1 MRLLIR
7 RPQWL
12 VGLGLVV
19 GAVSFVAAPGRA
31 GILDALWTAP
41 TTNTDGSPLTDL
53 ASYRVY
59 YGASSAPCPGAFFFQ
74 VASSTPSPPPNQ
86 TVTFRLTGVSAG
98 TLYNVSVTAVD
109 TSGNQSVCST
119 LASAIARIDFGVS
132 PTGTVNFGAVNLGG
146 FVDRVFAVSNT
157 GGGTVSGTV
166 STSAPFSIVSGSP
179 FSLVGLGATQ
189 TVTVRFIPITSATAT
204 VNLNASADG
213 DTVSRIL
220 TGTGIALDTTPP
232 IVAITS
238 PTSGSTYTTSNP
250 LLTLGGT
257 ASDNVWVTQVT
268 WANSLGSSGTASGT
282 TIWTTG
288 GMVLRLGTNVLT
300 VTARDAAGNT
310 ATAGLTVT
318 LTPFTFTDDPLMAQN
333 TVIRALHI
341 TELRAAI
348 DTVRVANGM
357 ATFAWT
363 DATLTPGSIPVSVIQ
378 FVELRRALDEAYQAA
393 GRMTPTYTDP
403 NLVAGVT
410 GIKAIHLNEL
420 RTTVRV
426 LE

>member
-1 MRLLIR
+1 
-7 RPQWL
+7 
-12 VGLGLVV
+12 
-19 GAVSFVAAPGRA
+19 
-31 GILDALWTAP
+31 
-41 TTNTDGSPLTDL
+41 
-53 ASYRVY
+53 VY
-59 YGASSAPCPGAFFFQ
+59 YGASSAPCPGASFLQ
-74 VASSTPSPPPNQ
+74 VTSSTSSPPPNQ
-86 TVTFRLTGVSAG
+86 TVTFRLTGLSTG

-109 TSGNQSVCST
+109 TSGNESACST
-119 LASAIARIDFGVS
+119 PGSAIARIDFSMS
-132 PTGTVNFGAVNLGG
+132 PTGTLNFGAVNLGG
-146 FVDRVFAVSNT
+146 FVDQVFTVSNT

-166 STSAPFSIVSGSP
+166 STSAPFSIISGSP

-189 TVTVRFIPITSATAT
+189 AVTVRFTPITSATAT